1 VLAEHYPEPL
11 DEDSPCH
18 RETKEDFDRAVGLFI
33 KKTLDNDKPH
43 DLQYIYMQPGGD
55 YRLIKELVT
64 PPRLHAQRFKEML
77 HIAEILPAGDI
88 PKPSD
93 ALALQWYYML
103 YHKSDREK
111 FVLGGKTLKGA
122 TVDTV
127 TKFFQ
132 ALYEQ
137 RKLDG
142 LFDHQEVERLK
153 RRLLRKASE
162 DVLCKVRNAADDRR
176 TYRAK
181 REIARRDDRRRYD
194 GDRNRDRRR
203 YINNDHDD
211 NGRRSSRGTSKRPH
225 DERCS
230 ERKKNRDRNNQ
241 PFDRKSASAGRAKS
255 NGGTP
260 CALHS
265 YPDRPAKHAWVDC
278 LENLANQK
286 KPVKKELAYYAHDN
300 RRPARDGPSDD
311 DYRTDAASESEDSSR
326 RSVSSR
332 RSGDS
337 YDDDNYAVSITPTSP
352 KRAKLKSP
360 ARKKRHTIAMSDESD
375 DDGNDGSTK
384 TGKSKDPLDLSDSD

>member
-1 VLAEHYPEPL
+1 
-11 DEDSPCH
+11 
-18 RETKEDFDRAVGLFI
+18 
-33 KKTLDNDKPH
+33 
-43 DLQYIYMQPGGD
+43 MQPGGD

-77 HIAEILPAGDI
+77 RIAKILPTGDI

-93 ALALQWYYML
+93 ALALQWYYMP
-103 YHKSDREK
+103 YHKSNREK

-122 TVDTV
+122 TVETV
-127 TKFFQ
+127 TKFLQ
-132 ALYEQ
+132 AFYEQ

-142 LFDHQEVERLK
+142 LLDRQEVERLK

-162 DVLCKVRNAADDRR
+162 DFRRKVRDAADNRH

-181 REIARRDDRRRYD
+181 REIVRRNDRRRYD
-194 GDRNRDRRR
+194 GDCNRDRQR
-203 YINNDHDD
+203 YIDD
-211 NGRRSSRGTSKRPH
+211 DRDNNGRRSSRGTSKQPR
-225 DERCS
+225 DKRRS
-230 ERKKNRDRNNQ
+230 EREKNRDRNNQ
-241 PFDRKSASAGRAKS
+241 PFDRKAASAGRAKS
-255 NGGTP
+255 NGGIP

-265 YPDRPAKHAWVDC
+265 YPDRPAKHAWADC
-278 LENLANQK
+278 LENPANQK

-300 RRPARDGPSDD
+300 RCPASNGPSDD

-326 RSVSSR
+326 HSVSSR

-337 YDDDNYAVSITPTSP
+337 YADDNYAVSITPTSC

-360 ARKKRHTIAMSDESD
+360 ARKKRRTIAMSDESD